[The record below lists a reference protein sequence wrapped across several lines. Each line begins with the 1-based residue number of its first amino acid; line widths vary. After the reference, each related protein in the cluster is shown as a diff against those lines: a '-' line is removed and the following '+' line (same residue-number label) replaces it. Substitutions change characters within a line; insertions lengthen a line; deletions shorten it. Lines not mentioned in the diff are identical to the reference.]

1 MAITVSQVN
10 GIVRAEDAGS
20 MPRPVHGYGS
30 VVAFEG
36 NADLI
41 STQLRLLPISSK
53 ILILNSL
60 LDAIPRFAAGSKF
73 DAPSFVAHVHKVFA
87 QRAATARSFLENST
101 EDHPRLVLM
110 NGGSISAK
118 AACLEKICEKVTSGD
133 LARAE
138 EVYDEIVRSCG
149 LDNMVPALISAYPEP
164 IVLRSPTAS
173 EFPRQPSRPSN
184 TDKKYQSQEQ
194 SMFPNRVTDLEN
206 QDSRKPSMPYEKDPG
221 YMAMRAA
228 SLLDRTAAS
237 HPTSLHSYQNFE
249 YKSERGTHTTRTSM
263 DTSVWGLSRAG
274 TVKTVSNPPSDV
286 LSLMSRGRT
295 LVRGTLRDRRMGRKR
310 LSSLDSN
317 LLSVDLGHNSFDISR
332 TCISPT
338 SFSPRHV
345 PVSEQTASLASPG
358 SRQRW
363 TRYSEATTVA
373 SQRELT
379 SLLRSGSNRELKS
392 IPVTPI
398 IFEFGEARLVSMA
411 SSKNLKRTNSVDG
424 IFTIQETE
432 QPSRNPRYSVLKQSY
447 STMCLRDDASIY
459 TDNQRPPT
467 PPKNLIQP
475 RKITVKASK
484 KNLEKCIELPLSEL
498 KSNKSGMVDRGCSP
512 VRFEHWSIEN
522 QMPLPASPTSPVED
536 LIIHV
541 DDGHRDKIL
550 EAIMNGY
557 RNNTSGS
564 ASKEAAKADSANTL
578 PMPAFS
584 KSTSVMRT
592 LNPFQGS
599 VTTDCRYS
607 EGRPSFESYEIGQP
621 RKGSALAKSSSSTKK
636 DYCQINSNATPPTPA
651 TTPPPVQQAVEQV
664 RKLSDFGIIPLPD
677 AALPVHNIKVSQRTK
692 LEKFG
697 ILSNSGSLETQN
709 CLRSTLGKH
718 FPSKSGYNQYPIK
731 NDYPDR
737 LWKPILEDED
747 TGRRTMDQI
756 LALGC
761 DDFVDQTAWTNVLA
775 RVEGLGMLKDGSVVG
790 KLDMQ

>member
-1 MAITVSQVN
+1 MATTMSQVN
-10 GIVRAEDAGS
+10 GIVRAEGAGE

-30 VVAFEG
+30 VVAFEE

-73 DAPSFVAHVHKVFA
+73 DAPSFVAHVHKVFLR
-87 QRAATARSFLENST
+87 RAATGRSFLEKGT
-101 EDHPRLVLM
+101 EDQPRLVLM
-110 NGGSISAK
+110 NGGSMSAK

-133 LARAE
+133 LVRAE

-149 LDNMVPALISAYPEP
+149 LDNMVPAFISAYPEL
-164 IVLRSPTAS
+164 ILSRSPLAS
-173 EFPRQPSRPSN
+173 DFPAHPRRPS
-184 TDKKYQSQEQ
+184 KPESKPQQESNIVQ
-194 SMFPNRVTDLEN
+194 NRVDLEN
-206 QDSRKPSMPYEKDPG
+206 KGNRKPSMSYERDPG
-221 YMAMRAA
+221 SMAMRAA
-228 SLLDRTAAS
+228 SLLDRTAS
-237 HPTSLHSYQNFE
+237 SLHSCQNFE
-249 YKSERGTHTTRTSM
+249 FKSEGGIHTTRTSM

-274 TVKTVSNPPSDV
+274 TVKTVSDPPSDA

-310 LSSLDSN
+310 FSSLDSN

-332 TCISPT
+332 TGTSPT
-338 SFSPRHV
+338 SLSPRHV
-345 PVSEQTASLASPG
+345 SVSVQAASLTSPC
-358 SRQRW
+358 SQHRW

-373 SQRELT
+373 SQRELD

-411 SSKNLKRTNSVDG
+411 SSKNLKRTSSVDG

-432 QPSRNPRYSVLKQSY
+432 QPTRNPRYSLLKQSY

-459 TDNQRPPT
+459 TDDQRPPT
-467 PPKNLIQP
+467 PPKNFTQP
-475 RKITVKASK
+475 RKVTVKASK
-484 KNLEKCIELPLSEL
+484 RSLDKCVELPPPEL

-512 VRFEHWSIEN
+512 VRFEHWVIEN
-522 QMPLPASPTSPVED
+522 ETPLPASPTSPVED

-557 RNNTSGS
+557 RNNTSSS
-564 ASKEAAKADSANTL
+564 ASKLAAKAASANPLST
-578 PMPAFS
+578 PAFS

-592 LNPFQGS
+592 LNPFQGT

-607 EGRPSFESYEIGQP
+607 EGRQSFANYEIRQP
-621 RKGSALAKSSSSTKK
+621 RKGSALEKSSLYTKE
-636 DYCQINSNATPPTPA
+636 DYRQITSNATPPTPA
-651 TTPPPVQQAVEQV
+651 TTPPPVQQTVEQV
-664 RKLSDFGIIPLPD
+664 RKLSDFGIIPLP
-677 AALPVHNIKVSQRTK
+677 ASALPVHNVKVSQRAK
-692 LEKFG
+692 LEEFG
-697 ILSNSGSLETQN
+697 ILSNSDSLKRQN
-709 CLRSTLGKH
+709 SRRSTLAKH
-718 FPSKSGYNQYPIK
+718 LPSKSGYNQYPIK
-731 NDYPDR
+731 NDYPGR
-737 LWKPILEDED
+737 LWNPTFEDDD

-775 RVEGLGMLKDGSVVG
+775 RVEGLGMLKDGSAVG

>member
-1 MAITVSQVN
+1 MATMMSQVN
-10 GIVRAEDAGS
+10 GIVRAEGAGA
-20 MPRPVHGYGS
+20 MPRPVHGYGT

-73 DAPSFVAHVHKVFA
+73 DAPSFVAHVHKVFV

-101 EDHPRLVLM
+101 EDHPRLVFM
-110 NGGSISAK
+110 NGGSMSAK

-149 LDNMVPALISAYPEP
+149 LDNMVPAFISAYPEL
-164 IVLRSPTAS
+164 ILSRSPTAS
-173 EFPRQPSRPSN
+173 DFPAHPRPPSKSKCKPQQQSN
-184 TDKKYQSQEQ
+184 ILQ
-194 SMFPNRVTDLEN
+194 NRVMDLVSREN
-206 QDSRKPSMPYEKDPG
+206 RKPSMSYEKDPG

-228 SLLDRTAAS
+228 SLLDRTAS
-237 HPTSLHSYQNFE
+237 SLHSYQTFE
-249 YKSERGTHTTRTSM
+249 YKSERSTHTTRTSM

-274 TVKTVSNPPSDV
+274 TVKTASDPPSDV

-295 LVRGTLRDRRMGRKR
+295 LVRGTLRDRRLGRKR
-310 LSSLDSN
+310 FSSLDSD
-317 LLSVDLGHNSFDISR
+317 LLSVDLGRHSFDISR
-332 TCISPT
+332 TGTSPT
-338 SFSPRHV
+338 SFSPREV
-345 PVSEQTASLASPG
+345 PVSEQAASLASPS
-358 SRQRW
+358 SRHRW

-373 SQRELT
+373 SQRELN

-411 SSKNLKRTNSVDG
+411 SSKNLKRTSSVDG

-432 QPSRNPRYSVLKQSY
+432 QPTRNPRYSVLKQSY

-459 TDNQRPPT
+459 TDDQRPPT
-467 PPKNLIQP
+467 PPKNLAQP
-475 RKITVKASK
+475 RKVTVKASK
-484 KNLEKCIELPLSEL
+484 RSLDKCVELPLPYL
-498 KSNKSGMVDRGCSP
+498 KSNKGGMVDRGCSP
-512 VRFEHWSIEN
+512 VRFEHGGIEN
-522 QMPLPASPTSPVED
+522 QTPLPASPTSPVED

-550 EAIMNGY
+550 EAVMNGY
-557 RNNTSGS
+557 RNNTSSS
-564 ASKEAAKADSANTL
+564 ASKLEAKAGSANPLST
-578 PMPAFS
+578 PAFS

-592 LNPFQGS
+592 LNPFHGT

-607 EGRPSFESYEIGQP
+607 EGKPSFANYELRQP
-621 RKGSALAKSSSSTKK
+621 RKGSSLAKSSSLTKK
-636 DYCQINSNATPPTPA
+636 DYRQVACNATPPTPA

-664 RKLSDFGIIPLPD
+664 RKLSDFGIIPLP
-677 AALPVHNIKVSQRTK
+677 ASALPMDNVKVSQRAK
-692 LEKFG
+692 LEEFG

-709 CLRSTLGKH
+709 SLRSTLAKH

-737 LWKPILEDED
+737 LWKPTFEDDD

-775 RVEGLGMLKDGSVVG
+775 RIEGLGMLKDGSAVG